1 MGVLFDLTYHMHMA
15 PSEVMEL
22 EVHEI
27 RWMHAK
33 LKDEREKELKEMER
47 IRREMGMK

>member
-1 MGVLFDLTYHMHMA
+1 MGVLFDLSYHMHMA
-15 PSEVMEL
+15 PSEIMEL

-33 LKDEREKELKEMER
+33 LKEEREKEFREMEKIQKR
-47 IRREMGMK
+47 MG